1 MDENYFIQNLI
12 DYQLKKEGTVSALS
26 PSNIAL
32 IKYWGKT
39 EPQIPLNPSLSYT
52 LVNSFTD
59 TTLQFNQIEQGQSP
73 QVKVYLDGENQNN
86 FVPKIEQFKDRI
98 INYIPFLNQYNL
110 TIHTK
115 NSFPHSS
122 GIASSASGMSAL
134 ADCFV
139 QLEEYFGMDYSETEK
154 LQRISFIARLGSG
167 SACRSVY
174 PGLVEWGE
182 SNFIKGSSNLYAVPY
197 PDKIDPI
204 FMHFKDTIL
213 LIHEGKKSVSS
224 TVGHNLMNNHPY
236 AEQRFIEA
244 NRNLGKMKEI
254 LAEGNLTDFG
264 NLVEHEALSLHGM
277 MMTSSPAFILMKP
290 NTVAVLEKIWKY
302 RKNTGAHL
310 YFTLDAGANV
320 HLLYPS
326 FDESK
331 IKPFI
336 KSELLPFCEN
346 GKAVWDEANFEID

>member
-1 MDENYFIQNLI
+1 MEEKDFVKKREE
-12 DYQLKKEGTVSALS
+12 YQLQKEGEVQAMS

-52 LVNSFTD
+52 LTKSFTQ
-59 TTLQFNQIEQGQSP
+59 TQLQFNQKEKEDTQKIE
-73 QVKVYLDGENQNN
+73 VFLDGVEQES
-86 FVPKIEQFKDRI
+86 FVPKIKQFIDRI
-98 INYIPFLNQYNL
+98 KNYVPFLLEYNL
-110 TIHTK
+110 TLQTK

-139 QLEEYFGMDYSETEK
+139 QIEENFGVTYSEPEK
-154 LQRISFIARLGSG
+154 LRRISFLARLGSG

-182 SNFIKGSSNLYAVPY
+182 SNFINESSNLYAVPY
-197 PDKIDPI
+197 TEPIDEV
-204 FMHFKDTIL
+204 FTQFRDTIL
-213 LIHEGKKSVSS
+213 LIHEGEKSVSS

-236 AEQRFIEA
+236 AEQRFVEA
-244 NRNLGKMKEI
+244 NRNLGKMKNI
-254 LAEGNLTDFG
+254 LAEGNLQAFG
-264 NLVEHEALSLHGM
+264 ELVEHEALSLHGM

-290 NTVAVLEKIWKY
+290 NTVEVLHRIWKY
-302 RKNTGAHL
+302 RQNTNAHL

-320 HLLYPS
+320 HLLYPT
-326 FDESK
+326 FDKEK
-331 IKPFI
+331 IEPFI
-336 KSELLPFCEN
+336 KSDLLRFCQN
-346 GKAVWDEANFEID
+346 GKAVWDKAQFN